1 MLGPRAE
8 AQTDPLRVAI
18 RNTHRVDETLCLRER
33 LQQARLAPSREQSIQ
48 IRARH
53 LAADARDRALQQ
65 AGLEAFLQEYD
76 LSSQEGVLL
85 MCIAEALL
93 RIPDAET
100 ADRLIRDRLC
110 KGHWDEHLGGSPSLL
125 VNASSWGLLLTGRL
139 FAGQESVQSGPE
151 QLLQRLVARLG
162 DPIVRLAMQ
171 QSMQIMAQQFVMGR
185 DIPEALQRVAAK
197 RNGLRYS
204 YDCLGESAHSAE
216 DVERYLEAY
225 RTAIRLV
232 GDEVQSGRPVSE
244 QAEISIK
251 LSALHPRYEFSQRQ
265 RVFKELLPRLQSLA
279 EAAAAAGIGFTLD
292 AEEADRLELSL
303 DLFEMVFRE
312 LQGSSWQG
320 FGFAVQAYQKRAW
333 PVLQWLRQLADR
345 QHRRIPVRLVKGAY
359 WDSEI
364 KHAQERGLNGYPV
377 FTRKSATDVSY
388 LACARFLMSNTDSLY
403 PQLASH
409 NALTLAWVNEIGQG
423 CDYELQRLHGM
434 GESLYQALA
443 DSFEEVP
450 PVRIYAPV
458 GNHEELLP
466 YLVRRLLEN
475 GSNSSFIN
483 QLTDK
488 QTNLDELVENPC
500 RRVEAVDCL
509 PHRHI
514 PLPVDLYGDDR
525 RNAVGWDLADPDVV
539 NGLDE
544 QLRRVCK
551 QSWQAAARIGGED
564 RQGEN
569 RQLLN
574 PADSDQVVG
583 QVCEADAQAV
593 DHALALAADAALS
606 WDIAGG
612 YKRADVLLAAADLFE
627 ERAPELI
634 ARVIREGGRT
644 LPDAIAELREAV
656 DFCRYYALQA
666 KQEFS
671 CPRPLPGPT
680 GEQNE
685 LQLHGRGVFAC
696 ISPWNFP
703 LAIFV
708 GQIAA
713 ALAAGNGVLAKP
725 ARQTPLT
732 GYHAVC
738 LLHEAGVPA
747 DVLHFLPGSGAGIG
761 RQIFADPRLSG
772 VVFTGSTDT
781 AWTIQR
787 ALADRRGA
795 IVPLIAETGGQ
806 NVMIADSSA
815 LPQQLIVDVLQSAFN
830 SAGQRCSALRVLF
843 VQNEIA
849 GPVIK
854 LLATAM
860 EEIQIGDPLLP
871 ATDVGPLIDRQAA
884 RSLQPHVTRLQEEA
898 RLLQRIDPP
907 DKLQAGSFF
916 PLQAFELESLGLLGK
931 EVFGPILHVVRYR
944 ADKLDRVIDAV
955 NNTGYGLTLGV
966 HSRIEETWQR
976 VQTRARVGNLYIN
989 RNMIGAVVGAQPFGG
1004 EGLSGTGPKAG
1015 GPYYLHRFATER
1027 TRSVNTAA
1035 VGGNTGLLSLP
1046 ED

>member
-1 MLGPRAE
+1 MLGSRAD
-8 AQTDPLRVAI
+8 AQTDALRAAI
-18 RNTHRVDETLCLRER
+18 RSTHRVDETLCLRER
-33 LQQARLAPSREQSIQ
+33 LQQARLDPSREQAIQ
-48 IRARH
+48 DRAYK
-53 LAADARDRALQQ
+53 LATDARDRALQQ

-125 VNASSWGLLLTGRL
+125 VNASSWGLLITGRL
-139 FAGQESVQSGPE
+139 CAAQQSVHSGPE

-162 DPIVRLAMQ
+162 EPIVRLAMQ

-185 DIPEALQRVAAK
+185 DIPEALQRVASK
-197 RNGLRYS
+197 GKGLRYS

-216 DVERYLEAY
+216 DVERYLAAY
-225 RTAIRLV
+225 RTAIRLL
-232 GDEVQSGRPVSE
+232 GDEVESGCPVSA

-265 RVFKELLPRLQSLA
+265 RVIKELLPRLQSLA

-303 DLFEMVFRE
+303 DLFETAFRE

-320 FGFAVQAYQKRAW
+320 FGFAVQTYQKRAW
-333 PVLQWLRQLADR
+333 PVLQWLRQLAN
-345 QHRRIPVRLVKGAY
+345 QQQRRIPVRLVKGAY

-364 KHAQERGLNGYPV
+364 KHTQERGLNGYPV

-434 GESLYQALA
+434 GESLYQALE
-443 DSFEEVP
+443 DCFDEVP

-488 QTNLDELVENPC
+488 QTDLAKLVENPC
-500 RRVEAVDCL
+500 RRVEAVDCR

-514 PLPVDLYGDDR
+514 PVPVDLYGNER
-525 RNAVGWDLADPDVV
+525 RNSLGWDLCDPDVARK
-539 NGLDE
+539 LDE
-544 QLRRVCK
+544 QLRLVCA
-551 QSWQAAARIGGED
+551 QSWQAATRVGGED

-574 PADSDQVVG
+574 PADSAQAIGHVW
-583 QVCEADAQAV
+583 EADAEAV
-593 DHALALAADAALS
+593 ERALALAADAALP
-606 WDIAGG
+606 WDVAGG
-612 YKRADVLLAAADLFE
+612 KQRADVLLTAADLFE
-627 ERAPELI
+627 EKGPELI

-644 LPDAIAELREAV
+644 VPDAIAELREAV
-656 DFCRYYALQA
+656 DFCRYYALRA
-666 KQEFS
+666 KQEFEE
-671 CPRPLPGPT
+671 PRQLPGPT

-685 LQLHGRGVFAC
+685 LQLRGRGIFAC

-713 ALAAGNGVLAKP
+713 ALVAGNSVLAKP

-732 GYHAVC
+732 GYYAVR

-747 DVLHFLPGSGAGIG
+747 DVLHFLPGSGAEIG
-761 RQIFADPRLSG
+761 ERILTDPRLSG
-772 VVFTGSTDT
+772 VAFTGSTAT

-787 ALADRRGA
+787 TLADRQGP

-815 LPQQLIVDVLQSAFN
+815 LPEQLVVDVLQSAFN

-843 VQNEIA
+843 LQNEIA

-854 LLATAM
+854 LLAAAM
-860 EEIQIGDPLLP
+860 EEIQIGDPLLL

-884 RSLQPHVTRLQEEA
+884 HSLQSHVALLQRKA
-898 RLLQRIDPP
+898 RLLQRVDPP
-907 DKLQAGSFF
+907 DRLQAGSFF
-916 PLQAFELESLGLLGK
+916 PLQVFELESLGLLEK
-931 EVFGPILHVVRYR
+931 EVFGPILHVVRYSS
-944 ADKLDRVIDAV
+944 DKLERVIDAV
-955 NNTGYGLTLGV
+955 NSTGYGLTLGV

-976 VQTRARVGNLYIN
+976 VQARARVGNLYIN

-1027 TRSVNTAA
+1027 TCSVNTAA
-1035 VGGNTGLLSLP
+1035 VGGNTSLLSLP

>member
-1 MLGPRAE
+1 
-8 AQTDPLRVAI
+8 VAI
-18 RNTHRVDETLCLRER
+18 RNAHRVDETLCLRER
-33 LQQARLAPSREQSIQ
+33 LQQARLDPSREQAIQ
-48 IRARH
+48 DRARN
-53 LAADARDRALQQ
+53 LAADARERAVEQ

-110 KGHWDEHLGGSPSLL
+110 KGHWDEHLGTSPSLL

-139 FAGQESVQSGPE
+139 FAGQASVQSGPE
-151 QLLQRLVARLG
+151 QLLQRLVARVG
-162 DPIVRLAMQ
+162 EPIVRLAMQ
-171 QSMQIMAQQFVMGR
+171 QSVQILAQQFVMGR
-185 DIPEALQRVAAK
+185 DIPEALQRVAGK
-197 RNGLRYS
+197 GKGLRYS
-204 YDCLGESAHSAE
+204 YDCLGEAAHSAE

-225 RTAIRLV
+225 QTAIRLV
-232 GDEVQSGRPVSE
+232 GDTVQSGRPVSE

-265 RVFKELLPRLQSLA
+265 RVLKELFPRLQSLA
-279 EAAAAAGIGFTLD
+279 EAAASAGIGFTLD

-303 DLFEMVFRE
+303 DLFEMVFRG

-320 FGFAVQAYQKRAW
+320 FGFAVQTYQKRAW
-333 PVLQWLRQLADR
+333 PVLQWLRQLADQ

-434 GESLYQALA
+434 GDSLYQALA
-443 DSFEEVP
+443 DCFEEVP

-458 GNHEELLP
+458 GNHEQLLP

-483 QLTDK
+483 QLTDE
-488 QTNLDELVENPC
+488 QIDLDELVENPC
-500 RRVEAVDCL
+500 RRVEAVDCR
-509 PHRHI
+509 PHRYI
-514 PLPVDLYGDDR
+514 PLPVDLYGDER
-525 RNAVGWDLADPDVV
+525 RNAVGWDLGDPDVL
-539 NGLDE
+539 NELDE
-544 QLRRVCK
+544 QLRQVCT

-574 PADSDQVVG
+574 PADSGQAVG
-583 QVCEADAQAV
+583 QVCEADDQAV
-593 DHALALAADAALS
+593 DRALALAADAALP

-612 YKRADVLLAAADLFE
+612 YKRADVLLNAADLFE
-627 ERAPELI
+627 DRAPELI

-644 LPDAIAELREAV
+644 LPDAVAEVREAV
-656 DFCRYYALQA
+656 DFCRYYAQQA
-666 KQEFS
+666 KREFAR
-671 CPRPLPGPT
+671 PRPLPGPT

-732 GYHAVC
+732 GYHAIC
-738 LLHEAGVPA
+738 LMHEAGVPA
-747 DVLHFLPGSGAGIG
+747 DVLHFLPGSGAVIG
-761 RQIFADPRLSG
+761 GRILADPRLSG
-772 VVFTGSTDT
+772 VAFTGSTDT

-787 ALADRRGA
+787 ALADRQGP

-815 LPQQLIVDVLQSAFN
+815 LPEQLVVDVLQSAFN

-854 LLATAM
+854 LLAAAM
-860 EEIQIGDPLLP
+860 EEIQIGDPLLL

-884 RSLQPHVTRLQEEA
+884 RSLQPHVVRLHREA
-898 RLLQRIDPP
+898 RLLQRVDPP
-907 DKLQAGSFF
+907 KNLQAGSFF
-916 PLQAFELESLGLLGK
+916 PLQVFELESLALLDK

-944 ADKLDRVIDAV
+944 ADTLDRVIDAV

-976 VQTRARVGNLYIN
+976 VQARARVGNLYIN

>member
-1 MLGPRAE
+1 MSETRTE
-8 AQTDPLRVAI
+8 AKTDPLRVAI
-18 RNTHRVDETLCLRER
+18 RNAHRADETLCLRER
-33 LQQARLAPSREQSIQ
+33 LQQARLDPSREQTIED
-48 IRARH
+48 RARK
-53 LAADARDRALQQ
+53 LAAQARDRALEQ
-65 AGLEAFLQEYD
+65 AGLGAFLQEYD

-110 KGHWDEHLGGSPSLL
+110 KGHWDEHLGTSPSLL

-139 FAGQESVQSGPE
+139 FAGQGSLQTGPE
-151 QLLQRLVARLG
+151 PLLQRLVARLG
-162 DPIVRLAMQ
+162 EPIMRLAMQ

-185 DIPEALQRVAAK
+185 DIPEALKRVAGK
-197 RNGLRYS
+197 GKDLRYS
-204 YDCLGESAHSAE
+204 YDCLGEAAQTAE

-225 RTAIRLV
+225 QNAIRLL
-232 GDEVQSGRPVSE
+232 GDTVRSGCPVSE

-265 RVFKELLPRLQSLA
+265 RVLRELLPRLQSLA
-279 EAAAAAGIGFTLD
+279 EAAASAGIGFTLD
-292 AEEADRLELSL
+292 AEEVDRLELSL
-303 DLFEMVFRE
+303 DLFETVFRG

-320 FGFAVQAYQKRAW
+320 FGFAVQTYQKRAW
-333 PVLQWLRQLADR
+333 PVLQWLRQLAHQ
-345 QHRRIPVRLVKGAY
+345 QHRRISVRLVKGAY

-364 KHAQERGLNGYPV
+364 KHAQERGLSSYPV

-388 LACARFLMSNTDSLY
+388 LACARFLMSNVDSLY

-423 CDYELQRLHGM
+423 CKYELQRLHGM
-434 GESLYQALA
+434 GSSLYQALA
-443 DSFEEVP
+443 DCFEEVP

-458 GNHEELLP
+458 GNYEDLLP

-483 QLTDK
+483 QLTDE
-488 QTNLDELVENPC
+488 QTELDELVENPC
-500 RRVEAVDCL
+500 RSVKAVDCR

-514 PLPVDLYGDDR
+514 PLPVDLYGDGR
-525 RNAVGWDLADPDVV
+525 RNAVGWDLTDPDVV
-539 NGLDE
+539 NELDE
-544 QLRRVCK
+544 QLQQICT

-564 RQGEN
+564 RQGER

-574 PADSDQVVG
+574 PANSGQTLG
-583 QVCEADAQAV
+583 QVCEADVQAV
-593 DHALALAADAALS
+593 DQALALAADAALP

-612 YKRADVLLAAADLFE
+612 YQRADVLLAAADLFE

-634 ARVIREGGRT
+634 ARVTREGGRT
-644 LPDAIAELREAV
+644 LPDAVAEVREAV

-666 KQEFS
+666 KREFAR
-671 CPRPLPGPT
+671 PRPLPGPT

-713 ALAAGNGVLAKP
+713 ALAAGNSVLAKP

-732 GYHAVC
+732 GFHAIR
-738 LLHEAGVPA
+738 LMHEAGVPA
-747 DVLHFLPGSGAGIG
+747 DVLHFLPGSGAEIG
-761 RQIFADPRLSG
+761 AQILSDPRLSG
-772 VVFTGSTDT
+772 VAFTGSTDT
-781 AWTIQR
+781 AWAIQR
-787 ALADRRGA
+787 ALADRKGP

-815 LPQQLIVDVLQSAFN
+815 LPEQLVVDVLQSAFN

-843 VQNEIA
+843 LQREIA
-849 GPVIK
+849 GSVIK
-854 LLATAM
+854 LLVAAM
-860 EEIQIGDPLLP
+860 EEIQMGDPILL
-871 ATDVGPLIDRQAA
+871 ATDVGPLIDQQAV
-884 RSLQPHVTRLQEEA
+884 RSLQPHVEHLQREA
-898 RLLQRIDPP
+898 RLLQRLDPP
-907 DKLQAGSFF
+907 QNLQAGSFF
-916 PLQAFELESLGLLGK
+916 PLQAFELESLALLEK

-955 NNTGYGLTLGV
+955 NSTGYGLTLGV

-976 VQTRARVGNLYIN
+976 VQARARVGNLYIN

-1035 VGGNTGLLSLP
+1035 VGGNTSLLSLP